1 MQDVKA
7 TLARNI
13 AALRT
18 ARGMTQLEFAEKL
31 NYSDKAVS
39 KWERAESMPD
49 ITVLMQIAA
58 IFGVTLDALVSD
70 DPLAAAAP
78 GSDAPS
84 GGEDAAMT
92 EEECAAAA
100 QAEEERLLAA
110 RAQANADRIHAMIAW
125 MSVLLI
131 WFIATSVYVLIAVL
145 APAPHYHYLAFV
157 YAVPASAIVWL
168 VFNSIWFRP
177 RRNYFIISLL
187 VWSLL
192 AALVL
197 TFRPFAPGA
206 TVLFLLGIPAELAVL
221 SWSRINARTRL

>member
-13 AALRT
+13 AVLRT

-70 DPLAAAAP
+70 DPQAIAPPEEAPAPPLTEEEKASAAAA
-78 GSDAPS
+78 
-84 GGEDAAMT
+84 
-92 EEECAAAA
+92 EEEERRAAAA
-100 QAEEERLLAA
+100 R
-110 RAQANADRIHAMIAW
+110 ANADRVHVMIAW

-145 APAPHYHYLAFV
+145 APAPRFHYLAFV
-157 YAVPASAIVWL
+157 YAVPVSAIVWL

-187 VWSLL
+187 IWSLL

-197 TFRPFAPGA
+197 TFHPFAPAA
-206 TVLFLLGIPAELAVL
+206 TVLFLLGVPGELAVL
-221 SWSRINARTRL
+221 SWSRISARTRP

>member
-18 ARGMTQLEFAEKL
+18 AHGMTQLEFAEKL

-49 ITVLMQIAA
+49 ITVLLQIAA
-58 IFGVTLDALVSD
+58 IFGVTLDALVSE
-70 DPLAAAAP
+70 DPAAIAQREEAPAPLPLTEEEQAAAA
-78 GSDAPS
+78 A
-84 GGEDAAMT
+84 
-92 EEECAAAA
+92 
-100 QAEEERLLAA
+100 AEEEERRAA
-110 RAQANADRIHAMIAW
+110 VARANADRAHAMIAW

-145 APAPHYHYLAFV
+145 APAPQFHYLAFV
-157 YAVPASAIVWL
+157 YAIPASAIVWL

-206 TVLFLLGIPAELAVL
+206 TVLFLLGVPAELAVL
-221 SWSRINARTRL
+221 SWSRINARTRQ